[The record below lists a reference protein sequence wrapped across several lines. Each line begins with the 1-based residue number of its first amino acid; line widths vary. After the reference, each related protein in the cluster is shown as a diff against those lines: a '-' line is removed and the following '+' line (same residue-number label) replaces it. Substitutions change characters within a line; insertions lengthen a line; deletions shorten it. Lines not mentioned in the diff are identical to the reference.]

1 MSCLDRLNF
10 MLQPRRGF
18 KFVTL
23 KKVKD
28 TFAFRGV
35 GFDLAVD
42 ESITAVFV
50 GDNKT
55 KSMAHHESKEKIER
69 ELIKQGF
76 TTVLFLEGSDDISYF
91 KRFKSTKEAIEYAEE
106 SLYDL
111 EGEDFFIYN

>member
-1 MSCLDRLNF
+1 MSSLDYLNY

-23 KKVKD
+23 KKVNSR
-28 TFAFRGV
+28 FAFHCT
-35 GFDLAVD
+35 GFDLTD
-42 ESITAVFV
+42 NESITAVFV

-55 KSMAHHESKEKIER
+55 KPMAHCEHKEKIER

-76 TTVLFLEGSDDISYF
+76 TTVLFLEGGDDISYF

-111 EGEDFFIYN
+111 EDEDFFIYN